1 MFLSSILTWCR
12 ISVVQENSVLT
23 TDGGNQV
30 SWHLWHITITY
41 KLQGCNWEREVYASS
56 TRGKARGKETGW
68 DVYTHTHTQSWC
80 ILSEKQTQT
89 KQHCILWLAGGSHTS
104 TVTIVTAVPV
114 EKGFGSILEASVWLN
129 GCQEARWM
137 MTCKSPTDRH
147 TSHRGTLKSNT
158 GLVYV
163 CVFGHKCFYSMY

>member
-1 MFLSSILTWCR
+1 MSCSLALSWHDAA
-12 ISVVQENSVLT
+12 SVLCRKT
-23 TDGGNQV
+23 RFWQLMGETKYPD
-30 SWHLWHITITY
+30 TY
-41 KLQGCNWEREVYASS
+41 GTSQLPTSFRAVTESGRYMLLPHGEKRE
-56 TRGKARGKETGW
+56 GKKQDET
-68 DVYTHTHTQSWC
+68 YTHTQSWC